1 MYIDPLVTSPR
12 MVLNVSDEETQ
23 MSYTVKKL
31 AKLSGISIRTL
42 RFYDAIGLL
51 KPAYYGENHYRY
63 YEEEQILMLQ
73 QILFYRELNF
83 SLSDIQ
89 RMINSDD
96 FNKIDA
102 LISHKRIL
110 TQSLD
115 RTKKLIK
122 TIDQTIAHLRG
133 KITMRD
139 EELFAGF
146 AHQFAFD
153 SFVTAFEPGNE
164 QMLDQYFSSDLI
176 MFNHTMSKQLDLNDL
191 KSRLPVI
198 HKIFKDLKSEIKDV
212 TADENRIAF
221 RVEQNAMFYKHA
233 SQGVQVK
240 LDVMNLYKLESGKV
254 NEWQIWVNVT
264 EI

>member
-1 MYIDPLVTSPR
+1 
-12 MVLNVSDEETQ
+12 

-31 AKLSGISIRTL
+31 AKLSGISVRTL

-51 KPAYYGENHYRY
+51 KPAYYGDNNYRY
-63 YEEEQILMLQ
+63 YEEDQVLMLQ
-73 QILFYRELNF
+73 QILFYRELDFPLN
-83 SLSDIQ
+83 DIQ
-89 RMINSDD
+89 RIISSDD

-102 LISHKRIL
+102 LISHKQIL
-110 TQSLD
+110 TENLD
-115 RTKKLIK
+115 RTTKFIK

-146 AHQFAFD
+146 AHKFAFD

-164 QMLDQYFSSDLI
+164 EMLDKYFALDLM

-198 HKIFKDLKSEIKDV
+198 HKIFKDLKSEVKDV
-212 TADENRIAF
+212 TTEEDRIAF
-221 RVEQNAMFYKHA
+221 RVEQNAIFYKHIPD
-233 SQGVQVK
+233 GIQVK

-254 NEWQIWVNVT
+254 KEWQIWVN
-264 EI
+264 IIKM

>member
-1 MYIDPLVTSPR
+1 
-12 MVLNVSDEETQ
+12 MVVNVSNEKTK

-31 AKLSGISIRTL
+31 ANLSGISIRTL
-42 RFYDAIGLL
+42 RFYDTIGLL
-51 KPAYYGENHYRY
+51 KPAYYGDNNYRY

-83 SLSDIQ
+83 SLNDIQ
-89 RMINSDD
+89 RIISSDD

-102 LISHKRIL
+102 LISHKQVL
-110 TQSLD
+110 AQSLD

-146 AHQFAFD
+146 AHKFAFD

-164 QMLDQYFSSDLI
+164 QMLDKYFASDLM
-176 MFNHTMSKQLDLNDL
+176 MFNHSMSKQLGLNDL
-191 KSRLPVI
+191 KSRLPNI

-212 TADENRIAF
+212 TADEDRIAF

-233 SQGVQVK
+233 PDGVQVK

-254 NEWQIWVNVT
+254 KEWQIWVNIT

>member
-1 MYIDPLVTSPR
+1 MT
-12 MVLNVSDEETQ
+12 
-23 MSYTVKKL
+23 YTVKKL

-42 RFYDAIGLL
+42 RFYDTIGLL
-51 KPAYYGENHYRY
+51 KPAYYGDNNYRY
-63 YEEEQILMLQ
+63 YENEQILLLQ
-73 QILFYRELNF
+73 QILFYRELGFPLN
-83 SLSDIQ
+83 DIQ
-89 RMINSDD
+89 KIISSDH

-102 LISHKRIL
+102 LISHKQVL

-122 TIDQTIAHLRG
+122 TIDQTISHLRG
-133 KITMRD
+133 KISMRD
-139 EELFAGF
+139 EELFFGF
-146 AHQFAFD
+146 AHKFAFN

-164 QMLDQYFSSDLI
+164 QMLDQYFASDLV

-212 TADENRIAF
+212 TTEEDRIAF
-221 RVEQNAMFYKHA
+221 RVEQNAMFCKHTPD
-233 SQGVQVK
+233 GVQVK

-254 NEWQIWVNVT
+254 KEWQIWVNDFLT
-264 EI
+264 

>member
-1 MYIDPLVTSPR
+1 MA
-12 MVLNVSDEETQ
+12 
-23 MSYTVKKL
+23 YTVKKL
-31 AKLSGISIRTL
+31 AKISGISIRTL
-42 RFYDAIGLL
+42 HFYDEIGLL
-51 KPAYYGENHYRY
+51 KPAYYGDNNYRY
-63 YEEEQILMLQ
+63 YEEKQLLMLQ

-83 SLSDIQ
+83 SLNDIQ
-89 RMINSDD
+89 RIISSDD

-102 LISHKRIL
+102 LFYHKQIL

-115 RTKKLIK
+115 RTRKLIK

-146 AHQFAFD
+146 AHKFAFD

-164 QMLDQYFSSDLI
+164 QMLDKYFASDLM
-176 MFNHTMSKQLDLNDL
+176 MFNHSMSKQLGLNDL
-191 KSRLPVI
+191 KSRLPNI

-212 TADENRIAF
+212 IADEDRIAF

-233 SQGVQVK
+233 PDGVPVK

-254 NEWQIWVNVT
+254 KEWQIWVNIM
-264 EI
+264 EM